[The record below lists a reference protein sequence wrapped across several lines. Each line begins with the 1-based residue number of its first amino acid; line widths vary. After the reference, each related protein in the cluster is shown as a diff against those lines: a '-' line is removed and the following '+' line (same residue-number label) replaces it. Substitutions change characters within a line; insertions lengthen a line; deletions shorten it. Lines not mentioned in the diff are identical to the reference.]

1 MQPASVIS
9 SRSDKV
15 ETRPCFASSW
25 IGPAN
30 GSTSGYAV
38 QRQIAG
44 VDVTVSSPD
53 GASYGVYAVDP
64 PEYRLSAPHLLALA
78 ETIPRITSTLPDD
91 IEINSLETIRP
102 YIKARA
108 KDLIF
113 SRLAARSAD
122 EIGGMDLDKE
132 ADRLAELLC
141 KYTAGYGV
149 LETLLEDGLVQDIYV
164 DAPSS
169 QTPVHVVLRSDVDK
183 GVRQKCRTNI
193 LVGRRDLQSFV
204 SRVKFETGRPFS
216 EAHPVLEADIRR
228 LGARVTLVGPPLSD
242 RGVSIAIR
250 KHSESLWTMPR
261 LIANDSLTPLLSA
274 FLWACVLGRRT
285 VLLAGSRG
293 AGKTTLLGAMLLEF
307 PLSQRLIL
315 IEDTPEIPVRRMQAL
330 GYDIQSLRFSG
341 EDGDSVTSAQEAL
354 RVSLRMG
361 ESAIVIGEVRGQ
373 EAKVLYES
381 MRAGSAGS
389 SVLGTIH
396 GNSAK
401 GVLDRAV
408 EDLGISERAF
418 SSTDIVVVIGLV
430 RSPDGTR
437 FSRRVVEVAEI
448 READH
453 GLALVDLFRTDDGCP
468 MAKPTPSFSPECRSV
483 QRAAESLGV
492 DPEDMLEIIK
502 SKAHADQVL
511 AESGSRLNDA
521 KDLTSDAFRVRSNEI
536 LVRRLF
542 AREGPESGLSEWRK
556 WLDAQG

>member
-1 MQPASVIS
+1 
-9 SRSDKV
+9 V

-25 IGPAN
+25 VGPAN
-30 GSTSGYAV
+30 EPRSGYALR
-38 QRQIAG
+38 RQIAG

-53 GASYGVYAVDP
+53 GASFGMYEVDP
-64 PEYRLSAPHLLALA
+64 PEYRLSAPHLQALTEA
-78 ETIPRITSTLPDD
+78 IPRISSALPDD
-91 IEINSLETIRP
+91 IDISSLDTIRP

-113 SRLAARSAD
+113 SRLVARSAD

-183 GVRQKCRTNI
+183 SVRQKCRTNI

-250 KHSESLWTMPR
+250 KHSESLWTMSR
-261 LIANDSLTPLLSA
+261 LIANDSLSPLLSA

-307 PLSQRLIL
+307 PLSQRMIL
-315 IEDTPEIPVRRMQAL
+315 IEDTPEISVRRMQTL
-330 GYDIQSLRFSG
+330 GYDIQALRFSG
-341 EDGDSVTSAQEAL
+341 EDRDGMTNAQEAL

-448 READH
+448 REDDH
-453 GLALVDLFRTDDGCP
+453 GLALIDLFRTDDRCP
-468 MAKPTPSFSPECRSV
+468 LAKPTPSFSPRCRSI
-483 QRAAESLGV
+483 QRTANSLGV
-492 DPEDMLEIIK
+492 DPEDMMVIIK

-511 AESGSRLNDA
+511 SESKNRMPHA
-521 KDLTSDAFRVRSNEI
+521 KDMTSDAFRVRSNEI
-536 LVRRLF
+536 LVRSLF
-542 AREGPESGLSEWRK
+542 AREGPESGLSEWRS
-556 WLDAQG
+556 WLDAQS